1 MASSGPHPAA
11 RIPSHR
17 PLALALVACVVF
29 AAWVATQYVAYR
41 LEYGSVLGPWWR
53 TLPPDSAPAWRAAS
67 AVLAIVAI
75 ATAILARRARAAA
88 PAAAVCLFASAAAC
102 IVTVGPVYPPYAGV
116 VWLARM
122 GELPRV
128 IAKVQEGVWVFGGA
142 LTATLTLVMAARP
155 GARRVAPSTSH
166 GSARWGSGAEL
177 LRPTGLLLGRPISD
191 GATRPPKDG
200 TRRLSFLRYAGEGH
214 LLTVAPTRSGKGVG
228 CVIPNLLTYPGSVLV
243 TDPKGENYAVTA
255 RARRSLGQVVHAL
268 DPFDAVGG
276 TAALNPLD
284 LIDAGSADALD
295 DARLIADMLVVA
307 DSKPG
312 GEHAFWNEEARGLL
326 TGFVLHVAASAPPE
340 LRTLAYVRELLTLP
354 PLQFEALLDEML
366 ECQAA
371 NGLVA
376 RASARVLQKAEKE
389 RSGVIST
396 AQNHT
401 HFLDSPRMARVMGAS
416 TFALEEL
423 KRDRASVYL
432 VLPPERMDGYHRW
445 LRLMIAAA
453 LLAMTR
459 TGGQPPERVLF
470 LLDEFAHL
478 GRMQPVERD
487 IGLVGGYGVTFWLLV
502 QDLSQLKGTYA
513 ERWQTFLANCDV
525 LQAFSPND
533 WDTADYLSK
542 MTGETTILVESE
554 NASAGVSRGRHGQ
567 RQEGVARTVAEK
579 GRRLLTPDEVLRLG
593 AEESLLFVRGRAP
606 VYARRVSYLRDPEF
620 AGLADENPMHA
631 SVGARARDL
640 PLGVDCDAIA
650 PSPGRRA

>member
-1 MASSGPHPAA
+1 MVSSGAHPAA
-11 RIPSHR
+11 RIPSRR
-17 PLALALVACVVF
+17 PLALALVASVVF

-41 LEYGSVLGPWWR
+41 LEYASVLGPWWR
-53 TLPPDSAPAWRAAS
+53 ALPPDRVPTWRAAS

-75 ATAILARRARAAA
+75 ATALVARRSRAAA
-88 PAAAVCLFASAAAC
+88 PAAAVCLLASAVVC
-102 IVTVGPVYPPYAGV
+102 IVSLGPVYPPYAGV
-116 VWLARM
+116 VWLGRLE
-122 GELPRV
+122 ELPRV
-128 IAKVQEGVWVFGGA
+128 VARAQEGVWVFGGA

-177 LRPTGLLLGRPISD
+177 LRPTGLLLGRPISGGD
-191 GATRPPKDG
+191 ARSLKNG
-200 TRRLSFLRYAGEGH
+200 TRASFLRYAGEGH

-268 DPFDAVGG
+268 DPFDTVGG

-284 LIDAGSADALD
+284 LIDAESPDALD

-307 DSKPG
+307 DSKTG

-326 TGFVLHVAASAPPE
+326 TGFVLHVAASAPAE

-366 ECQAA
+366 ESQAA

-376 RASARVLQKAEKE
+376 RAAARVLQKAEKE

-401 HFLDSPRMARVMGAS
+401 HFLDSPRMARVMSAS

-423 KRDRASVYL
+423 KRDSTSVYL

-453 LLAMTR
+453 LLSMTR

-502 QDLSQLKGTYA
+502 QDLSQLKGTYVD
-513 ERWQTFLANCDV
+513 RWQTFLANCDV
-525 LQAFSPND
+525 LQAFGPND

-579 GRRLLTPDEVLRLG
+579 GRRLVTPDEVLRLG
-593 AEESLLFVRGRAP
+593 GDEALLFVRGRPP
-606 VYARRVSYLRDPEF
+606 VRARRVSYLRDPAF

-631 SVGARARDL
+631 SVGARTRDL
-640 PLGVDCDAIA
+640 SLGSGGDVIA
-650 PSPGRRA
+650 PSPAHRA